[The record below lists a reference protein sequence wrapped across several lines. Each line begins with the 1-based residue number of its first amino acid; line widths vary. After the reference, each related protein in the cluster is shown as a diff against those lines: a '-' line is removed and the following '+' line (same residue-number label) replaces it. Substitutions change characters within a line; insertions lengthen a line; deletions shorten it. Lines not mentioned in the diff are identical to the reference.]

1 MPFPAFW
8 DSDRPLQPR
17 GRSPDVT
24 ARAFPHPFARRI
36 GIAWNRCA
44 KLHSLIHEPQRTLDN
59 HDAILVEI
67 RAWVTTI
74 LDNLAIARQERQP
87 QGGDRGTAPRPS
99 MTNCATTLVHCMSGR
114 GFLQNGPDKEDSIND
129 MFNQL
134 ST

>member
-1 MPFPAFW
+1 MPLPALW
-8 DSDRPLQPR
+8 DLDRPPQPR

-36 GIAWNRCA
+36 GIAWNRWA
-44 KLHSLIHEPQRTLDN
+44 KVELRNHHHRTLEN
-59 HDAILVEI
+59 HDALLVEI

-134 ST
+134 RT